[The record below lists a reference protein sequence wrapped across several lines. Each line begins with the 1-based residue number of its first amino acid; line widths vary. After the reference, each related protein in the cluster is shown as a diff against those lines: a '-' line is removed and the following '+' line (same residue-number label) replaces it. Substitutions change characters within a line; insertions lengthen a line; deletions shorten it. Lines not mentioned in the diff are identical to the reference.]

1 MIHLFRKN
9 QRVLMLLIAA
19 LTIIAFIFLYNTEQ
33 LDDLTNVQ
41 NPVIYGKALTQTS
54 IDRHVKNYQLTMS
67 LGQYDLLRK
76 LGGMAQEREA
86 ALSEFVWNLIVLQ
99 HQSRELGVEPTDD
112 QVTDRIKNLP
122 LFKSGDQFDPRKYS
136 AFVSE
141 QLTPRGF
148 TERQLEEVMRDAI
161 RLESLSAIVE
171 APAAMSE
178 EELKATSRI
187 FQPVTAEVLKFN
199 KEANTA
205 NATVAPE
212 EIAAIFENNKAVFN
226 TTETRAINYVAFDLP
241 EGSKLDGK
249 DKTEA
254 LQKLANA
261 ASGITD
267 SIAQGS
273 ISLETAAKNA
283 GLKIEKLAA
292 FDRTGSQEKTS
303 DPKSTLVAQSLA
315 PAAFLLAGQGK
326 SSDVVQSGDAFYVFE
341 ITEVNPARPLTL
353 EEARPQIEVRLRS
366 QKSDQLFTQSTTSA
380 LNSIRSALLS
390 GKTLNEAATAQGATL
405 ETLTGVVPAA
415 EDATPEQQ
423 LITAST
429 LLLKEGEISNIAQAP
444 WGAFAV
450 RLTARGPADPKAF
463 GERETEIRTNM
474 IRNKR
479 DLLFAEW
486 LRTSREAAKI
496 SMPGNTQG

>member
-1 MIHLFRKN
+1 MFHVFRKN

-19 LTIIAFIFLYNTEQ
+19 LTIVAFIFLYNTQQ
-33 LDDLTNVQ
+33 LDDLAAVR
-41 NPVIYGKALTQTS
+41 NPVIYGKPLTQVA
-54 IDRHVKNYQLTMS
+54 IDRQVKNYQLTMS

-99 HQSRELGVEPTDD
+99 HQSREMGVEPTDD
-112 QVTDRIKNLP
+112 QVADRIKKLP
-122 LFKSGDQFDPRKYS
+122 IFKSENQFDPRKYS
-136 AFVSE
+136 VFVSE

-178 EELKATSRI
+178 EELKATARI
-187 FQPVTAEVLKFN
+187 FQPVTAEVIKFN
-199 KEANTA
+199 KDAKPESAP
-205 NATVAPE
+205 VAPE
-212 EIAAIFENNKAVFN
+212 EVASIFENNKAALN
-226 TTETRAINYVAFDLP
+226 TTETRAISYVAFELP
-241 EGSKLDGK
+241 EGSKLEGK
-249 DKTEA
+249 EKTEA
-254 LQKLANA
+254 LQKLANS
-261 ASGITD
+261 ASAVTD

-273 ISLETAAKNA
+273 LNLETAAKKA

-292 FDRTGSQEKTS
+292 FDRTGSQEKNT
-303 DPKSTLVAQSLA
+303 DPKSAGIAQSLA
-315 PAAFLLAGQGK
+315 PAAFLLAGPGK
-326 SSDVVQSGDAFYVFE
+326 SSDVVQAGDAFYVFE

-353 EEARPQIEVRLRS
+353 DEARPQIEARLRS
-366 QKSDQLFTQSTTSA
+366 QKSEQLFMQTATSA
-380 LNSIRSALLS
+380 LNSIQSALLS
-390 GKTLNEAATAQGATL
+390 GKPLGEAATAQGAKV
-405 ETLTGVVPAA
+405 ETLTGIVPAA

-429 LLLKEGEISNIAQAP
+429 LLLKEGETSNLLQAP

-450 RLTARGPADPKAF
+450 RLTARGPADAKTF
-463 GERETEIRTNM
+463 GEKESEIRSNM

-496 SMPGNTQG
+496 TMPGNPQG

>member
-1 MIHLFRKN
+1 
-9 QRVLMLLIAA
+9 
-19 LTIIAFIFLYNTEQ
+19 
-33 LDDLTNVQ
+33 
-41 NPVIYGKALTQTS
+41 
-54 IDRHVKNYQLTMS
+54 
-67 LGQYDLLRK
+67 
-76 LGGMAQEREA
+76 
-86 ALSEFVWNLIVLQ
+86 
-99 HQSRELGVEPTDD
+99 
-112 QVTDRIKNLP
+112 
-122 LFKSGDQFDPRKYS
+122 
-136 AFVSE
+136 
-141 QLTPRGF
+141 
-148 TERQLEEVMRDAI
+148 
-161 RLESLSAIVE
+161 
-171 APAAMSE
+171 
-178 EELKATSRI
+178 
-187 FQPVTAEVLKFN
+187 VLKFN
-199 KEANTA
+199 KDANTA

-226 TTETRAINYVAFDLP
+226 TTETRGINYVTFELP

-273 ISLETAAKNA
+273 VSLETAAKNA
-283 GLKIEKLAA
+283 GLKIEQLTA

-353 EEARPQIEVRLRS
+353 EEARPQIEARLRS

-390 GKTLNEAATAQGATL
+390 GKTLNEAAAAQGATL
-405 ETLTGVVPAA
+405 ETLTGFVPAA

-429 LLLKEGEISNIAQAP
+429 LLLKEGEISNVAQAP

-463 GERETEIRTNM
+463 GERETEIRNNM

>member
-1 MIHLFRKN
+1 MIHIFRKN
-9 QRVLMLLIAA
+9 QRVLMLFIAT
-19 LTIIAFIFLYNTEQ
+19 LTIVAFVFLYNTEQ

-41 NPVIYGKALTQTS
+41 NPVIYGKALTQLA

-112 QVTDRIKNLP
+112 QVADRIKKLP

-136 AFVSE
+136 TFVSE

-148 TERQLEEVMRDAI
+148 TERQLEEVMRDTI
-161 RLESLSAIVE
+161 RLESLSAIIE
-171 APAAMSE
+171 APASISK
-178 EELKATSRI
+178 EELQSTSKI
-187 FQPVTAEVLKFN
+187 LQPVTAEVLKFN
-199 KEANTA
+199 KDAKA
-205 NATVAPE
+205 ADAPIAPE
-212 EIAAIFENNKAVFN
+212 EIAAIFENNKAAFN
-226 TTETRAINYVAFDLP
+226 TTETRAINYVAFELP
-241 EGSKLDGK
+241 EGSKLEGK

-273 ISLETAAKNA
+273 VSLETAVKNA
-283 GLKIEKLAA
+283 GLKIEKLTA
-292 FDRTGSQEKTS
+292 FDRTGSQEKIS
-303 DPKSTLVAQSLA
+303 DKKSTLVAQSLA

-326 SSDVVQSGDAFYVFE
+326 SSDVVQSDDAFYVFE
-341 ITEVNPARPLTL
+341 ITEVNPARPFTL
-353 EEARPQIEVRLRS
+353 DEARPQIEARLRS
-366 QKSDQLFTQSTTSA
+366 QKSDQLFMQSSTAA
-380 LNSIRSALLS
+380 LNSIRNALQS
-390 GKTLNEAATAQGATL
+390 GKPLKEAATSPGVTI
-405 ETLTGVVPAA
+405 ENLTNIIPAA
-415 EDATPEQQ
+415 ENATPEQQ

-429 LLLKEGEISNIAQAP
+429 LLLKEGEISNLAQAP

-450 RLTARGPADPKAF
+450 RLTTRGPADPKTF
-463 GERETEIRTNM
+463 GDRETEIRTAM
-474 IRNKR
+474 IRNKQ

-496 SMPGNTQG
+496 TMPGNTRG